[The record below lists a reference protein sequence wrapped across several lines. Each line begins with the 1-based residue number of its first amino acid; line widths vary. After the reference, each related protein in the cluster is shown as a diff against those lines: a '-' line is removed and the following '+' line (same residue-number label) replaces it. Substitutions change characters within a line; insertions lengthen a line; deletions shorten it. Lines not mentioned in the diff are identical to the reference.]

1 MITALGAIYGIV
13 LGTLIGTVGLTL
25 AGVAG
30 YLLMSTPVR
39 QVIERAL
46 KGRSPE
52 AIAALSDRA
61 GPGGSRLALGYSV
74 TLQPA
79 A

>member
-1 MITALGAIYGIV
+1 
-13 LGTLIGTVGLTL
+13 
-25 AGVAG
+25 
-30 YLLMSTPVR
+30 MSTPVR

-46 KGRSPE
+46 KGQSPE

-61 GPGGSRLALGYSV
+61 GPWGIAPTLGYSI

>member
-1 MITALGAIYGIV
+1 
-13 LGTLIGTVGLTL
+13 
-25 AGVAG
+25 
-30 YLLMSTPVR
+30 MSTPVR

-61 GPGGSRLALGYSV
+61 GPWGIAPTLGYSI